1 LKATGDQA
9 RVSVT
14 VRLPRD
20 EAFALFTEGIDQWWR
35 RGPRFRHAGARSG
48 LIHIE
53 PGVGGRLFESIDDDN
68 GPRIFEIGRVLV
80 WEPPQRFVFS
90 WRNATF
96 ATGEATEVEVE
107 FRKVAGGTAA
117 AGPSRAARARRRT
130 VPAHDGPVVG
140 PADEFAARAEPGT
153 ALTAVTATA
162 AWPHGRRPCGQHHM
176 ATQARRPTGAATRA
190 GERVVSAR

>member
-1 LKATGDQA
+1 LKATGDEA

-35 RGPRFRHAGARSG
+35 RGPRFRHGGAGSG
-48 LIHIE
+48 LVHIE

-107 FRKVAGGTAA
+107 FRKVAGGTTVTVTHR
-117 AGPSRAARARRRT
+117 GWSQLRPDHPAR
-130 VPAHDGPVVG
+130 HGL
-140 PADEFAARAEPGT
+140 ADAPFLRMMG
-153 ALTAVTATA
+153 L
-162 AWPHGRRPCGQHHM
+162 WWGQQM
-176 ATQARRPTGAATRA
+176 SSLRELSLGQRSQP
-190 GERVVSAR
+190 